1 MLLPYS
7 LIRPLFF
14 SLDAETVH
22 NLTLKTLQWSQN
34 TWISKLVL
42 QQSLVRDPLQLMGL
56 EFPNRVGLAAG
67 LDKNA
72 SVIDAFAALGLGH
85 IEVGTVTPL
94 AQDGNPKPR
103 IFRLEKANALINR
116 LGFNNKGV
124 EVFLDNVQKAHIR
137 DVNHQARSPV
147 VLGLNIGKNALT
159 PIERATEDYLKAFE
173 AVYPHADYVT
183 VNISSPNTKNLRSLQ
198 SDDALDALMGA
209 LAHRRESLRA
219 QTGKRVPLL
228 IKIAPDLDE
237 EQITLLARTFKKHA
251 PSDASARQGD
261 WGIICS
267 NTTLS
272 REGVNGMARADETG
286 GLSGAPLLKRSNAVL
301 AQLRQAMGEHF
312 PIVGVGGIMSGQDA
326 KEKIAAGAD
335 LVQIYSGLIY
345 QGPRLIKD
353 IALALQLQRTRP

>member
-22 NLTLKTLQWSQN
+22 DLTLKSLRLSQN
-34 TWISKLVL
+34 TWVSRLLL
-42 QQSLVRDPLQLMGL
+42 QQSMVRDPLRLMGI
-56 EFPNRVGLAAG
+56 EFPNKVGLAAG

-94 AQDGNPKPR
+94 PQDGNPKPR
-103 IFRLEKANALINR
+103 MFRLEQANALINR

-124 EVFLDNVQKAHIR
+124 EVFLDHVQRSHVRAQPGR
-137 DVNHQARSPV
+137 NSSPV

-159 PIERATEDYLKAFE
+159 PIENATDDYLKAFE

-183 VNISSPNTKNLRSLQ
+183 VNISSPNTKNLRTLQ
-198 SDDALDALMGA
+198 SDEALDALMSA
-209 LAHRRESLRA
+209 LEERREVLRA
-219 QTGKRVPLL
+219 RTGQRVPLL
-228 IKIAPDLDE
+228 IKIAPDLE
-237 EQITLLARTFKKHA
+237 ESQIQLLASTVKKHA
-251 PSDASARQGD
+251 PIDASARQGE

-272 REGVNGMARADETG
+272 RAGVEEIPSAQETG
-286 GLSGAPLLKRSNAVL
+286 GLSGAPLLQRSNAAL
-301 AQLRQAMGEHF
+301 AQLRHALGEHF
-312 PIVGVGGIMSGQDA
+312 PIIGVGGIMSGEDA
-326 KEKIAAGAD
+326 KSKIAAGAN

-345 QGPRLIKD
+345 KGPRLIQEVAQ
-353 IALALQLQRTRP
+353 ALSTAEQR